1 MACSANIREAS
12 AADLAAVQ
20 QIYAHHVLTGT
31 ASFELEAPT
40 VDEMRIRFAAIRD
53 KGYPYLVAEVDGEV
67 VGYAYAGPYR
77 PRPAY
82 AGTVE
87 NSVYVR
93 HDQAGRGIGR
103 LLLERLI
110 GACEERGY
118 REMVAVIGDSANEAS
133 IRLHA
138 GQGFAMV
145 GTLRGVGRKF
155 GQWLDTVLM
164 QRPLGP
170 RA

>member
-1 MACSANIREAS
+1 MDCSAKVRPAKP
-12 AADLAAVQ
+12 ADLSAIQ
-20 QIYAHHVLTGT
+20 EIYAHHVLTGT

-40 VDEMRIRFAAIRD
+40 VDEMRIRFEGVTA
-53 KGYPYLVAEVDGEV
+53 KGLPYLVAEVDGVV

-82 AGTVE
+82 AATVE

-93 HDQAGRGIGR
+93 HDQAGRGIGK
-103 LLLERLI
+103 LLLGRLI
-110 GACEERGY
+110 AECEALGL
-118 REMVAVIGDSANEAS
+118 REMIAVIGDSANEAS

-138 GQGFAMV
+138 AHGFAMV
-145 GTLRGVGRKF
+145 GTLRGVGKKF
-155 GQWLDTVLM
+155 GRWLDTVLM